1 VEREVQHA
9 AVLADLARQ
18 VEVLRARLVLAV
30 LAAATA
36 VALALAATGLAIWR

>member
-1 VEREVQHA
+1 VERELQHA

-18 VEVLRARLVLAV
+18 VEVLRARLVLAL

-36 VALALAATGLAIWR
+36 VALALAAVGLAAWR